1 MKKNNY
7 YQKDGDDDM
16 VQIFW
21 QAPKNRLKTRFW

>member
-1 MKKNNY
+1 MKKNND

-21 QAPKNRLKTRFW
+21 HAPENRFKTQL